1 MDIIP
6 GTFLPRIEPSGPPV
20 PADQEITKCLRRV
33 DPNRPVTLE
42 LSHGGEK
49 QIISLPTQNL
59 NKNKKYFVTFTIKG
73 NDDTD
78 KPPAGVAAKKDKKG
92 TRSF

>member
-6 GTFLPRIEPSGPPV
+6 GTFLPRIDSSINQP
-20 PADQEITKCLRRV
+20 DQEITKCLRRV

-73 NDDTD
+73 NDEVSREEPTSGNK
-78 KPPAGVAAKKDKKG
+78 KPDKKH